1 MSPPAEQL
9 IRDYLNRLSVA
20 ARGQLSPEDRRALVG
35 RTRDFIERKTGLAG
49 PPTAVEVARLLSGL
63 GDPSGLVS
71 QEAGRLAVLRGVA
84 SPPQVGRLSKISRV
98 LRREPGSAS
107 WHWPA
112 QQGRTDLQLTLI
124 GEAAGSG
131 TAGDGEG
138 PQGTATGSQ
147 PANGRAGPAAESR
160 DAGASASQGTAVVGL
175 SELIPLQAVQEDRS
189 AGAPITEEPSAST
202 KQLQADT
209 SELIGAGGTDGQD
222 EPAMAARVADAA
234 AAAASM
240 AADLAGTVIGWTRR
254 KPLEAAAA
262 VLLGIGGAI
271 YPPVWLLGAAL
282 ALVSKVWDYRDKW
295 AGLGMP
301 VLLTIAGAIAGVAMA
316 RAHSSVGHHVHLGWM
331 FANVFSRVSAVLG
344 ASYLVWRSEH
354 GRRSPRVPP
363 WNRQKLG

>member
-131 TAGDGEG
+131 T
-138 PQGTATGSQ
+138 PVT
-147 PANGRAGPAAESR
+147 
-160 DAGASASQGTAVVGL
+160 
-175 SELIPLQAVQEDRS
+175 
-189 AGAPITEEPSAST
+189 
-202 KQLQADT
+202 
-209 SELIGAGGTDGQD
+209 
-222 EPAMAARVADAA
+222 ARVHRERLR
-234 AAAASM
+234 AASPQTG
-240 AADLAGTVIGWTRR
+240 AQGPRR
-254 KPLEAAAA
+254 NRVMLER
-262 VLLGIGGAI
+262 LH
-271 YPPVWLLGAAL
+271 
-282 ALVSKVWDYRDKW
+282 R
-295 AGLGMP
+295 
-301 VLLTIAGAIAGVAMA
+301 
-316 RAHSSVGHHVHLGWM
+316 R
-331 FANVFSRVSAVLG
+331 
-344 ASYLVWRSEH
+344 E
-354 GRRSPRVPP
+354 RRSSACPS
-363 WNRQKLG
+363 